1 MLRRE
6 CEANMQWV
14 VTREEFVCPV
24 ITVTLVL
31 FGVFIAGIVLL
42 YKYFVPSIDCVRNI
56 LFITFTLICAI
67 FSTLLSVSS
76 IRIDSAGLLTAMMIS
91 VYGVWLCA
99 NALYSA
105 PADQCSHLPMRDLD
119 PAEGINWLTV

>member
-1 MLRRE
+1 
-6 CEANMQWV
+6 MQWV
-14 VTREEFVCPV
+14 VTREEFICPV
-24 ITVTLVL
+24 ITMTLAL

-42 YKYFVPSIDCVRNI
+42 YKHFVPNASCLRNI
-56 LFITFTLICAI
+56 LFITFTVILASA
-67 FSTLLSVSS
+67 STLLSVSS

-105 PADQCSHLPMRDLD
+105 PVDQCSHLSHHHLAPED
-119 PAEGINWLTV
+119 GINWLTV